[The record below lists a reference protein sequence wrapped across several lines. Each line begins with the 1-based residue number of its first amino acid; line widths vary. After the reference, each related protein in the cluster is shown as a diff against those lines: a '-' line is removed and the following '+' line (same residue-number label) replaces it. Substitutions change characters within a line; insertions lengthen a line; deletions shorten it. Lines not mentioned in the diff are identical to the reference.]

1 MRDVRRYSILVASV
15 VAALALP
22 ASALAAPHATMTLS
36 PNNGPRGTQVTVS
49 GKYPFRHPHPV
60 KVDLWFINQKTN
72 RFEHLGS
79 VTFTHCP
86 CFYRTQATVPNDAP
100 LGKTQFALA
109 EPIIGV
115 ASADFTVTFGSMK
128 LQPAFGS
135 PGALFTA
142 SGIIMGE
149 ATDGTP
155 FTDPYRFDL
164 IYSDNPSNGGGS

>member
-1 MRDVRRYSILVASV
+1 
-15 VAALALP
+15 
-22 ASALAAPHATMTLS
+22 MTLS

-60 KVDLWFINQKTN
+60 KVDLWFINEKTN
-72 RFEHLGS
+72 RFEHVGS

-135 PGALFTA
+135 PLQRRYRRLPTLPARTA
-142 SGIIMGE
+142 NRAGLSSISVS
-149 ATDGTP
+149 ATRSP
-155 FTDPYRFDL
+155 
-164 IYSDNPSNGGGS
+164 PSSA